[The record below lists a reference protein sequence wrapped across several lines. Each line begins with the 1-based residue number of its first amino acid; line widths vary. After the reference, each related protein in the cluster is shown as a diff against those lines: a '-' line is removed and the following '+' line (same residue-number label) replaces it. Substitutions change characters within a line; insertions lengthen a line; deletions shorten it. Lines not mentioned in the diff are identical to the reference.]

1 MITLGMPL
9 PVENQ
14 RNTLGYPLHE
24 EGQPLAARYNITKE
38 HPPMNNRP
46 GSRITARRFIPALI
60 FVVSAALP
68 AGLWAA
74 DPAPATEDLF
84 LNRVPPVLSAT
95 RLKQPLAEAPASITV
110 IDRKMI
116 DASGAIDIPELF
128 RLVPG
133 MQVGQKNNSRTFVTY
148 HGLGEVYARRMQVL
162 VDGRSI
168 YSPFFG
174 GVDWG
179 DLPLAIEDIDRI
191 EVIRGPNGPAY
202 GANSFSA
209 VINIIT
215 RHPTQD
221 QGTDL
226 KITHGSRGTERLFVR
241 HGASLGDFTYRVT
254 LGYREDNGFSGFRD
268 GKRIPLIT
276 FRGEQRINSRDTLDI
291 QGGWTGGTFEDGIQ
305 NSLIDP
311 ARERDTSSHYQQLRW
326 RRTLNATDEVTLNVY
341 HNYYRWT
348 DSYQTGLLSQLLGT
362 APANIPILFGGRPD
376 QTLNISEDIRT
387 ERLNVEL
394 QHTFQAGA
402 GKRVVWG
409 TEARLDRVRGQ
420 AWFGNNDWIDT
431 RLYRLFSNLE
441 WRYAPDWI
449 LNAGLMYE
457 HNTITEGDFSPRLA
471 LNHHFAQGQ
480 TARISYTRAHRTPTV
495 FENAANNAYRFPDG
509 YLINQIF
516 LARYPLQPEQ
526 ISSAEIGYLGEF
538 PEAHLLVDAK
548 IFREEV
554 RRYIADTR
562 YLPTTDVY
570 QYFVNDGGTDSNGAE
585 VQLRWRPGTR
595 TQLIYTHGYAH
606 QRGHLISNSNP
617 ASVSSTTDFT
627 PVHTRSL
634 LAIQELPGN
643 VTASAAYYKLSN
655 FRFGGGGDLTG
666 DFNTLDARLA
676 WKWRQNGA
684 RGEIALVGQHLTG
697 DYYTF
702 SPTAVFDKRFFL
714 NVSLRFN

>member
-1 MITLGMPL
+1 MTTPCNPTIAMRPCWRTLAVVL
-9 PVENQ
+9 
-14 RNTLGYPLHE
+14 TLLAPSGLH
-24 EGQPLAARYNITKE
+24 
-38 HPPMNNRP
+38 
-46 GSRITARRFIPALI
+46 
-60 FVVSAALP
+60 
-68 AGLWAA
+68 AA

-84 LNRVPPVLSAT
+84 LNQVPPVLSAT
-95 RLKQPLAEAPASITV
+95 RLEQPLAEAPASITV

-116 DASGAIDIPELF
+116 DASGAINIPDLF

-133 MQVGQKNNSRTFVTY
+133 MQVGHNTSNRTFVAY

-174 GVDWG
+174 GVDWA
-179 DLPLAIEDIDRI
+179 DLPLAMEDIDRI

-215 RHPTQD
+215 RHPVQD

-241 HGASLGDFTYRVT
+241 HGANMGDFTYRVT
-254 LGYREDNGFSGFRD
+254 LGYREDNGFPDVRD
-268 GKRIPLIT
+268 GKRIPLMT
-276 FRGEQRINSRDTLDI
+276 FRGEQRLNSRDTLDI
-291 QGGWTGGTFEDGIQ
+291 QAGWTGATFEDGAQ

-311 ARERDTSSHYQQLRW
+311 ARERDTLNHYQQLRW
-326 RRTLNATDEVTLNVY
+326 RRILSTTEEVTLNFY
-341 HNYYRWT
+341 HNYYRWS
-348 DSYQTGLLSQLLGT
+348 DNYQTGLLSQLLGVS
-362 APANIPILFGGRPD
+362 PAAIPIAFGGRPD
-376 QTLNISEDIRT
+376 QTLNVSEDIRT
-387 ERLNVEL
+387 ERHNLEL
-394 QHTFQAGA
+394 QHTFQAGG

-409 TEARLDRVRGQ
+409 AEARLDRVRGI
-420 AWFGNNDWIDT
+420 AWFGHNDWLET
-431 RLYRLFSNLE
+431 KLYRLFGNLE

-449 LNAGLMYE
+449 FNAGLMYE
-457 HNTITEGDFSPRLA
+457 YNSITEGDFSPRLA

-480 TARISYTRAHRTPTV
+480 TARASFTRAHRTPTL
-495 FENAANNAYRFPDG
+495 FEHAANNAYRFPDG

-516 LARYPLQPEQ
+516 LARNPLLPEQ
-526 ISSAEIGYLGEF
+526 ITSYEFGYIGEF
-538 PEAHLLVDAK
+538 PGANLLVDAK

-570 QYFVNDGGTDSNGAE
+570 QYFVNDGTIDSNGAE
-585 VQLRWRPGTR
+585 AQLRWRPWSG
-595 TQLIYTHGYAH
+595 TQLIYSHGYAH
-606 QRGHLISNSNP
+606 QRGQIVSNSTP
-617 ASVSSTTDFT
+617 SSSLSTTDFT

-643 VTASAAYYKLSN
+643 VTASAAYYKISN

-676 WKWRQNGA
+676 WKWRRQGT
-684 RGEIALVGQHLTG
+684 RGEVALVGQHLTG
-697 DYYTF
+697 DYYNF
-702 SPTAVFDKRFFL
+702 SPSATFDKRFFL
-714 NVSLRFN
+714 NLSLNFR